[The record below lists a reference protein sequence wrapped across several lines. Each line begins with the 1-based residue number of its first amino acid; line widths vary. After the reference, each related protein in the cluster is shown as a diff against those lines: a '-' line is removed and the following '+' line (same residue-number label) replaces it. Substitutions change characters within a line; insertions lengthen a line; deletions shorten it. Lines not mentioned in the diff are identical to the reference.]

1 VFTGIVERVAR
12 ITRLEHAAGRVELEI
27 DAGAD
32 LVREVKLGD
41 SIALSGACLTVVAT
55 RGEKLAF
62 QVVPESL
69 RMTSLG
75 TRKPGGGLNLER
87 AMRADA
93 RLDGHIVQ
101 GHVDGVGTVREVRAD
116 GDDQIVRIDC
126 APDLAVQLVPKGS
139 IAVEGVSLTAV
150 EPDERGFSVALI
162 PHTRAVTTLGSLERG
177 QVVNLELDVL
187 GKYVFRYLAR
197 TRANVDPPKPG

>member
-12 ITRLEHAAGRVELEI
+12 ITRLESVAGRVELEVE
-27 DAGAD
+27 AGAD
-32 LVREVKLGD
+32 VAREVKLGD
-41 SIALSGACLTVVAT
+41 SIALSGTCLTVVAV
-55 RGEKLAF
+55 RGERLAF

-75 TRKPGGGLNLER
+75 SRKAGGFLNLER

-101 GHVDGVGTVREVRAD
+101 GHVDGVGTVRELRAD
-116 GDDQIVRIDC
+116 GDDLLVRIDC
-126 APDLAVQLVPKGS
+126 APELAVQLVPKGS

-150 EPDERGFSVALI
+150 EPDERGFWVALI
-162 PHTRAVTTLGSLERG
+162 PHTRSVTTLGALESG
-177 QVVNLELDVL
+177 QPVNLELDVL

-197 TRANVDPPKPG
+197 MREANG

>member
-1 VFTGIVERVAR
+1 MFTGIVERVAR
-12 ITRLEHAAGRVELEI
+12 ITRLESVAGRVELEVE
-27 DAGAD
+27 AGAD
-32 LVREVKLGD
+32 VAREVKLGD
-41 SIALSGACLTVVAT
+41 SIALSGTCLTVVAV
-55 RGEKLAF
+55 RGERLAF

-75 TRKPGGGLNLER
+75 SRKAGGFLNLER

-116 GDDQIVRIDC
+116 GDDLLVRIDC
-126 APDLAVQLVPKGS
+126 APELAVQLVPKGS

-150 EPDERGFSVALI
+150 EPDARGFWVALI
-162 PHTRAVTTLGSLERG
+162 PHTRSVTTLGALESG
-177 QVVNLELDVL
+177 QPVNLELDVL

-197 TRANVDPPKPG
+197 MRDANG

>member
-12 ITRLEHAAGRVELEI
+12 ITRLEAVAGRVELEVE
-27 DAGAD
+27 AGAD
-32 LVREVKLGD
+32 VAREVKLGD
-41 SIALSGACLTVVAT
+41 SIALSGTCLTVVAV
-55 RGEKLAF
+55 RGDRLAF

-69 RMTSLG
+69 RLTSLG
-75 TRKPGGGLNLER
+75 GRKAGEALNLER

-116 GDDQIVRIDC
+116 GDDRLIRIDC
-126 APDLAVQLVPKGS
+126 ARELAEQVVPKGS
-139 IAVEGVSLTAV
+139 VAVEGVSLTAV
-150 EPDERGFSVALI
+150 EPDDRGFWVALI
-162 PHTRAVTTLGSLERG
+162 PHTRAVTTLGSLAPG
-177 QVVNLELDVL
+177 QAVNLELDVL

-197 TRANVDPPKPG
+197 LRKE

>member
-1 VFTGIVERVAR
+1 VFTGIVERKGR
-12 ITRLEHAAGRVELEI
+12 ITRLEPSAGRVELEVEL
-27 DAGAD
+27 GAD
-32 LVREVKLGD
+32 LAAEVRIGD
-41 SIALSGACLTVVAT
+41 SISLSGACLTVVAM
-55 RGEKLAF
+55 RGGSARF

-75 TRKPGGGLNLER
+75 ARKPGGELNVER

-116 GDDQIVRIDC
+116 GDDRMVRIDC
-126 APDLAVQLVPKGS
+126 ARELAVQLVPKGS

-150 EPDERGFSVALI
+150 APDELGFWVALI
-162 PHTRAVTTLGSLERG
+162 PHTRAVTTLGALEPG
-177 QVVNLELDVL
+177 QPVNLELDVL
-187 GKYVFRYLAR
+187 GKYVFRYLAQR
-197 TRANVDPPKPG
+197 DRPANS

>member
-12 ITRLEHAAGRVELEI
+12 ITRLEAVAGRVELEVET
-27 DAGAD
+27 GAEIA
-32 LVREVKLGD
+32 REVKLGD
-41 SIALSGACLTVVAT
+41 SIALSGTCLTVVAV
-55 RGEKLAF
+55 RGDRLGF

-69 RMTSLG
+69 RVTSLG
-75 TRKPGGGLNLER
+75 GRKPGGALNLER

-101 GHVDGVGTVREVRAD
+101 GHVDGIGTVREVRAD
-116 GDDQIVRIDC
+116 GDDQLVRIDC
-126 APDLAVQLVPKGS
+126 AAELAIQLVPKGS

-150 EPDERGFSVALI
+150 DPDDRGFSVALI

-177 QVVNLELDVL
+177 QLVNLELDVL

-197 TRANVDPPKPG
+197 TRGATG

>member
-1 VFTGIVERVAR
+1 VFTGIVERKGR
-12 ITRLEHAAGRVELEI
+12 ITQLEPSAGRVELEVEL
-27 DAGAD
+27 GAD
-32 LVREVKLGD
+32 LAAEVRIGD
-41 SIALSGACLTVVAT
+41 SISLSGACLTVVAM
-55 RGEKLAF
+55 RGGSARF

-75 TRKPGGGLNLER
+75 ARKPGGELNVER

-116 GDDQIVRIDC
+116 GDDRMVRIDC
-126 APDLAVQLVPKGS
+126 ARELAVQLVPKGS

-150 EPDERGFSVALI
+150 APDELGFWVALI
-162 PHTRAVTTLGSLERG
+162 PHTRAVTTLGALEPG
-177 QVVNLELDVL
+177 QPVNLELDVL
-187 GKYVFRYLAR
+187 GKYVFRYLAQR
-197 TRANVDPPKPG
+197 DHPANS

>member
-1 VFTGIVERVAR
+1 VFTGIVERVAK
-12 ITRLEHAAGRVELEI
+12 ITSLETVMGRVELEVEV
-27 DAGAD
+27 GAEIA
-32 LVREVKLGD
+32 REVKLGD
-41 SIALSGACLTVVAT
+41 SVALSGTCLTVVAV
-55 RGEKLAF
+55 RGDRLAF

-69 RMTSLG
+69 RVTSLG
-75 TRKPGGGLNLER
+75 ARKAGGALNLER

-101 GHVDGVGTVREVRAD
+101 GHVDGVGTVRDVRAD
-116 GDDQIVRIDC
+116 GDDRLVRIDC
-126 APDLAVQLVPKGS
+126 PADLAVQLVPKGS
-139 IAVEGVSLTAV
+139 IAVEGVSLTAID
-150 EPDERGFSVALI
+150 PDERGFSVALI

-197 TRANVDPPKPG
+197 TRNANG

>member
-12 ITRLEHAAGRVELEI
+12 ITRLETAAGRVELEVEV
-27 DAGAD
+27 GAEIA
-32 LVREVKLGD
+32 REVKLGD
-41 SIALSGACLTVVAT
+41 SIALSGTCLTVVAV
-55 RGEKLAF
+55 RGERLAF

-75 TRKPGGGLNLER
+75 GRVPGGLLNIER

-101 GHVDGVGTVREVRAD
+101 GHVDGVGKVREVRAD
-116 GDDQIVRIDC
+116 GDDQLVRIDC
-126 APDLAVQLVPKGS
+126 APELGVQLVPKGS

-150 EPDERGFSVALI
+150 DPDERGFSVALI

-177 QVVNLELDVL
+177 QAVNLELDVL

-197 TRANVDPPKPG
+197 TRDAIG

>member
-1 VFTGIVERVAR
+1 VFTGIVERIAR
-12 ITRLEHAAGRVELEI
+12 ITRLETSAGRVELEI

-32 LVREVKLGD
+32 VAGEVKLGD
-41 SIALSGACLTVVAT
+41 SIALGGTCLTVVAV
-55 RGEKLAF
+55 RGSRLAF

-75 TRKPGGGLNLER
+75 TRKAGEGLNLER

-116 GDDQIVRIDC
+116 GDDRLIRVDC
-126 APDLAVQLVPKGS
+126 PPDLARQVVPKGS
-139 IAVEGVSLTAV
+139 VAIEGVSLTAV
-150 EPDERGFSVALI
+150 DPDDRGFWVALI
-162 PHTRAVTTLGSLERG
+162 PHTRAVTTLGSLAPG
-177 QVVNLELDVL
+177 QPVNLELDVL
-187 GKYVFRYLAR
+187 GKYVFRYLER
-197 TRANVDPPKPG
+197 MQKE

>member
-1 VFTGIVERVAR
+1 VFTGIVERKGR
-12 ITRLEHAAGRVELEI
+12 ITRLEPAGGRVELEVEI
-27 DAGAD
+27 GAD
-32 LVREVKLGD
+32 LAAEVRIGD
-41 SIALSGACLTVVAT
+41 SIALSGTCLTVVSVHGDCA
-55 RGEKLAF
+55 RF

-75 TRKPGGGLNLER
+75 ARKVGGELNVER

-116 GDDQIVRIDC
+116 GDDRMVRIDC
-126 APDLAVQLVPKGS
+126 ARELAVQLVPKGS

-150 EPDERGFSVALI
+150 APDENGFWVALI
-162 PHTRAVTTLGSLERG
+162 PHTRAVTTLGRLEPG
-177 QVVNLELDVL
+177 QAVNLELDVL
-187 GKYVFRYLAR
+187 GKYVFRYLAQR
-197 TRANVDPPKPG
+197 GGSAIS

>member
-12 ITRLEHAAGRVELEI
+12 IIRLEHLAGRVELEVE
-27 DAGAD
+27 AGAD
-32 LVREVKLGD
+32 VAKDVRLGD
-41 SIALSGACLTVVAT
+41 SIALSGCCLTVVAV
-55 RGEKLAF
+55 RGERLAF

-69 RMTSLG
+69 RLTSLG
-75 TRKPGGGLNLER
+75 ARKVGEGLNLER
-87 AMRADA
+87 AMRADS

-116 GDDQIVRIDC
+116 GEDRLIRIDC
-126 APDLAVQLVPKGS
+126 APELAEQIVPKGS

-150 EPDERGFSVALI
+150 EPDERGFGVALI
-162 PHTRAVTTLGSLERG
+162 PHTRAVTTLGALTPG
-177 QVVNLELDVL
+177 QAVNLELDVL

-197 TRANVDPPKPG
+197 LRRE

>member
-12 ITRLEHAAGRVELEI
+12 ITRLETVAGRVELEVE
-27 DAGAD
+27 AGAD
-32 LVREVKLGD
+32 VAREVKLGD
-41 SIALSGACLTVVAT
+41 SISLSGACLTVVAV
-55 RGEKLAF
+55 RGDRLAF

-75 TRKPGGGLNLER
+75 ARKAGEALNLER

-101 GHVDGVGTVREVRAD
+101 GHVDGVGTVREIRPD
-116 GDDQIVRIDC
+116 GDDRLIRIDC
-126 APDLAVQLVPKGS
+126 PRELAEQVVPKGS
-139 IAVEGVSLTAV
+139 VAVEGVSLTAV
-150 EPDERGFSVALI
+150 DPDDRGFWVALI
-162 PHTRAVTTLGSLERG
+162 PHTRAVTTLGSVAPG
-177 QVVNLELDVL
+177 QAVNLELDVL

-197 TRANVDPPKPG
+197 LRNP

>member
-1 VFTGIVERVAR
+1 VFTGIVERIAR
-12 ITRLEHAAGRVELEI
+12 ITRLEHVAGRVELEI
-27 DAGAD
+27 EAGAD
-32 LVREVKLGD
+32 IAKDVRLGD
-41 SIALSGACLTVVAT
+41 SIALSGTCLTVVAV
-55 RGEKLAF
+55 RGERLAF

-75 TRKPGGGLNLER
+75 ARKSGEGLNLER
-87 AMRADA
+87 AMRVDA

-116 GDDQIVRIDC
+116 GEDRLIRIDC
-126 APDLAVQLVPKGS
+126 APELAEQIVPKGS

-150 EPDERGFSVALI
+150 DPDERGFGVALI
-162 PHTRAVTTLGSLERG
+162 PHTRAVTTLGALTPG
-177 QVVNLELDVL
+177 QAVNLELDVL

-197 TRANVDPPKPG
+197 MREE

>member
-1 VFTGIVERVAR
+1 MFTGIVERKGR
-12 ITRLEHAAGRVELEI
+12 ITRLEPSAGRVELEVEL
-27 DAGAD
+27 GAD
-32 LVREVKLGD
+32 LAAEVRIGD
-41 SIALSGACLTVVAT
+41 SISLSGACLTVVAM
-55 RGEKLAF
+55 RGGSARF

-75 TRKPGGGLNLER
+75 ARKPGGELNVER

-116 GDDQIVRIDC
+116 GDYRMVRIDC
-126 APDLAVQLVPKGS
+126 ARELAVQLVPKGS

-150 EPDERGFSVALI
+150 APDELGFWVALI
-162 PHTRAVTTLGSLERG
+162 PHTRAVTTLGALEPG
-177 QVVNLELDVL
+177 QPVNLELDVL
-187 GKYVFRYLAR
+187 GKYVFRYLAQR
-197 TRANVDPPKPG
+197 DHPANS

>member
-12 ITRLEHAAGRVELEI
+12 ITRLESVAGRVELEVE
-27 DAGAD
+27 AGAD
-32 LVREVKLGD
+32 VAREVKLGD
-41 SIALSGACLTVVAT
+41 SIALSVTCLTVVAV
-55 RGEKLAF
+55 RGERLAF

-75 TRKPGGGLNLER
+75 SRKAGGFLNLER

-101 GHVDGVGTVREVRAD
+101 GHVDGVGTVRELRAD
-116 GDDQIVRIDC
+116 GDDLLVRIDC
-126 APDLAVQLVPKGS
+126 APELAVQLVPKGS

-150 EPDERGFSVALI
+150 EPDERGFWVALI
-162 PHTRAVTTLGSLERG
+162 PHTRSVTTLGALESG
-177 QVVNLELDVL
+177 QPVNLELDVL

-197 TRANVDPPKPG
+197 MREANG

>member
-1 VFTGIVERVAR
+1 MFTGIVERKGR
-12 ITRLEHAAGRVELEI
+12 ITRLEPSAGRVELEVEL
-27 DAGAD
+27 GAD
-32 LVREVKLGD
+32 LAAEVRIGD
-41 SIALSGACLTVVAT
+41 SISLSGACLTVVAM
-55 RGEKLAF
+55 RGGSARF

-75 TRKPGGGLNLER
+75 ARKPGGELNVER

-116 GDDQIVRIDC
+116 GDARMVRIDC
-126 APDLAVQLVPKGS
+126 ARELAVQLVPKGS

-150 EPDERGFSVALI
+150 APDELGFWVALI
-162 PHTRAVTTLGSLERG
+162 PHTRAVTTLGALEPG
-177 QVVNLELDVL
+177 QPVNLELDVL
-187 GKYVFRYLAR
+187 GKYVFRYLAQR
-197 TRANVDPPKPG
+197 DRPANS

>member
-1 VFTGIVERVAR
+1 MFTGIVERVAR
-12 ITRLEHAAGRVELEI
+12 ITRLETVAGRVELEI
-27 DAGAD
+27 EVGGEIA
-32 LVREVKLGD
+32 REVKLGD
-41 SIALSGACLTVVAT
+41 SIALSGTCLTVVAV
-55 RGEKLAF
+55 RGERLAF

-69 RMTSLG
+69 RVTSLG
-75 TRKPGGGLNLER
+75 GRKAGGALNLER

-101 GHVDGVGTVREVRAD
+101 GHVDGVGSVREVRAD
-116 GDDQIVRIDC
+116 GDDQLVRIDC
-126 APDLAVQLVPKGS
+126 APELAVQLVPKGS

-150 EPDERGFSVALI
+150 DPDESGFSVALI

-177 QVVNLELDVL
+177 QAVNLELDVL

-197 TRANVDPPKPG
+197 TRGANG

>member
-1 VFTGIVERVAR
+1 MFTGIVERVAR
-12 ITRLEHAAGRVELEI
+12 ITRLETAAGRVELEI
-27 DAGAD
+27 EVGGEIA
-32 LVREVKLGD
+32 REVKLGD
-41 SIALSGACLTVVAT
+41 SIALSGTCLTVVAV
-55 RGEKLAF
+55 RGERLAF

-69 RMTSLG
+69 RVTSLG
-75 TRKPGGGLNLER
+75 GRKAGGALNLER

-101 GHVDGVGTVREVRAD
+101 GHVDGVGSVREVRAD
-116 GDDQIVRIDC
+116 GDDQLVRIDC
-126 APDLAVQLVPKGS
+126 APELAVQLVPKGS

-150 EPDERGFSVALI
+150 DPDESGFSVALI

-177 QVVNLELDVL
+177 QAVNLELDVL

-197 TRANVDPPKPG
+197 TRGANG